1 MQRSESKLRKP
12 TEILQNEDGVAIIA
26 VTMILV
32 MLTIIGIATTNVS
45 NTEVTIAGN
54 QSVYQR
60 TFYQAEGATIEA
72 IDLLESMPN
81 PDTSTATW
89 LENDLGTIP
98 VANLNDAS
106 AWDAGWSGTGTTPAT
121 SYPERHQVRCDCRG
135 NHFRLF
141 AGGDQRQGTRICC
154 LRPQHLRQRRDDGG
168 QYRLSDGFL
177 IQV

>member
-121 SYPERHQVRCDCRG
+121 SSLNDTKYVVIAEGIISGSSLGVTSAKVRQYSVYGRSTSARG
-135 NHFRLF
+135 
-141 AGGDQRQGTRICC
+141 GTTVVNIGY
-154 LRPQHLRQRRDDGG
+154 LMA
-168 QYRLSDGFL
+168 F
-177 IQV
+177 